1 MNIHSRIKQLQNN
14 RNWSINHM
22 AMEANISP
30 GTILNWF
37 KRKSIP
43 TIEGIQN
50 LRNAFGITLSE
61 FFNECGD
68 DSVYLSQ
75 IQKELLSE
83 FDLLDKREK
92 EDIIR
97 LIKTRNE
104 IRKESP
110 L

>member
-1 MNIHSRIKQLQNN
+1 
-14 RNWSINHM
+14 
-22 AMEANISP
+22 MEANISP

-50 LRNAFGITLSE
+50 LCNAFGITLSE
-61 FFNECGD
+61 FFNEGGGET
-68 DSVYLSQ
+68 VYLSQ
-75 IQKELLSE
+75 IQKELLYE

>member
-50 LRNAFGITLSE
+50 LCNAFGITLSE

-104 IRKESP
+104 IRKE
-110 L
+110 

>member
-1 MNIHSRIKQLQNN
+1 
-14 RNWSINHM
+14 
-22 AMEANISP
+22 MEANISP

-50 LRNAFGITLSE
+50 LCNAFGITLSE

>member
-1 MNIHSRIKQLQNN
+1 MNIHARIKQLQNE

-22 AMEANISP
+22 AIEANISP
-30 GTILNWF
+30 GTVLNWF

-43 TIEGIQN
+43 TIDGIQN
-50 LRNAFGITLSE
+50 LCNAFGITLSE
-61 FFNECGD
+61 FFNIDENE
-68 DSVYLSQ
+68 SVYLSQ
-75 IQKELLSE
+75 IQKELLNE

-104 IRKESP
+104 IRKGSP

>member
-1 MNIHSRIKQLQNN
+1 MNIHARIKQLQNK
-14 RNWSINHM
+14 RNWTTNHL
-22 AMEANISP
+22 AMESNISP
-30 GTILNWF
+30 GTILNWY
-37 KRKSIP
+37 KRNSIP
-43 TIEGIQN
+43 TVTGIQS
-50 LRNAFGITLSE
+50 LCDAFGITISE
-61 FFNECGD
+61 FFNED
-68 DSVYLSQ
+68 EDKIYLSDL
-75 IQKELLSE
+75 QKELLAE

>member
-50 LRNAFGITLSE
+50 LCNAFGITLSE